1 MGILGLYLRGGLGF
15 AVISAMGSA
24 AGLALGCFLSIV
36 GCFNSVFWGFF
47 CVLAGG
53 LAGFFFGGSDGG
65 VFGAVAGWVV
75 CFRSRRESGGARIGG
90 LVGSAAVG
98 AVLISAFGWGCG
110 SAGFVLTSL
119 CSCIGGVLG
128 AVLGFVAGQGSGWR
142 GLVAGLLAEF
152 IGFAFLGV
160 GLGSGIFALF
170 YSVGMI
176 IVYFY
181 VRCRCSARS

>member
-1 MGILGLYLRGGLGF
+1 
-15 AVISAMGSA
+15 MGSA
-24 AGLALGCFLSIV
+24 AGLALGCFLSRV
-36 GCFNSVFWGFF
+36 GCFNSVFWGFL
-47 CVLAGG
+47 CILAGG

-65 VFGAVAGWVV
+65 VFGAAAGWVA
-75 CFRSRRESGGARIGG
+75 CFRARRENEGARIRG

-98 AVLISAFGWGCG
+98 AALISAFGWGCG

-119 CSCIGGVLG
+119 CSYIGGVLG
-128 AVLGFVAGQGSGWR
+128 AVLSFVAGHGSSWR

-152 IGFAFLGV
+152 VGFAFLGV
-160 GLGSGIFALF
+160 GLGSGSFALF